1 MAAWRGINT
10 GNVAGACVQKNR
22 RRSVALFPIFF
33 PSLQPTTGTGSH
45 RQPSTDMIR
54 TAQHR
59 LAQRATSINEA
70 VTLAIAAEAKR
81 MQAAGIPVIS
91 LSTGEPDFPT
101 PQIIKEAAFDAINSN
116 FTKYT
121 QAEGIPELRKAVAEK
136 FTAENGIP
144 TEAQQVL
151 ISCGGKHCLFNA
163 LAAIVNQGDEVVI
176 PSPYWTSYPEMV
188 KLVGGT
194 PVLVE
199 AGYESGYRMTPD
211 QLRQAI
217 TPRTRAMIINSPT
230 NPTGVVYSRQ
240 EMEAFAEVIAKA
252 GIYVLSDELYEKI
265 TYDGNQHV
273 SIGSFPQLRN
283 LALTINGVSKAFSMT
298 GWRIGYMCGPS
309 DVIAAAGK
317 IQGQSASNP
326 VSVSQ
331 KAALA
336 ALTIP
341 EVADDVKK
349 MGEAFLRR
357 RDLIVELLQAIPGV
371 RFHIPGGA
379 FYIFLNVAQFYNEQI
394 PDSAAL
400 AGYLLREHLVATV
413 PGSGFGDDHAIRLS
427 YACAEAD
434 IREAVKR
441 IGEGL
446 ASLQR

>member
-1 MAAWRGINT
+1 MT
-10 GNVAGACVQKNR
+10 QTEQR
-22 RRSVALFPIFF
+22 RLS
-33 PSLQPTTGTGSH
+33 
-45 RQPSTDMIR
+45 
-54 TAQHR
+54 
-59 LAQRATSINEA
+59 QRASLINEA

-81 MQAAGIPVIS
+81 MQTAGIPVIS

-101 PQIIKEAAFDAINSN
+101 PQRIKQAAFDAINAN

-136 FTAENGIP
+136 FTAENDIP
-144 TEAQQVL
+144 TEAHQVL

-163 LAAIVNQGDEVVI
+163 LAAIIDDGDEVLI

-188 KLVGGT
+188 KLVGGV

-199 AGYESGYRMTPD
+199 ADYESGYRMTAD
-211 QLRQAI
+211 QLRAAI

-230 NPTGVVYSRQ
+230 NPTGVIYSRQ
-240 EMEAFAEVIAKA
+240 EMEAFAGVIAEA

-273 SIGSFPQLRN
+273 SIGSFPELRQ

-298 GWRIGYMCGPS
+298 GWRIGYMCGPA

-331 KAALA
+331 RAALA

-341 EVADDVKK
+341 EVATDVRQ
-349 MGEAFLRR
+349 MAEAFTRR
-357 RDLIVELLQAIPGV
+357 RNLIVELLREIPGV
-371 RFHIPGGA
+371 DFHVPGGA
-379 FYIFLNVAQFYNEQI
+379 FYIFLNVERFYNDQI
-394 PDSAAL
+394 SNSAML
-400 AGYLLREHLVATV
+400 ANYLLREHLVATV
-413 PGSGFGDDHAIRLS
+413 PGSGFGDDRAIRLS
-427 YACAEAD
+427 YACSETD
-434 IREAVKR
+434 ILEAVKR

-446 ASLQR
+446 GDIAHL

>member
-1 MAAWRGINT
+1 MIQT
-10 GNVAGACVQKNR
+10 EQR
-22 RRSVALFPIFF
+22 RLSK
-33 PSLQPTTGTGSH
+33 
-45 RQPSTDMIR
+45 
-54 TAQHR
+54 
-59 LAQRATSINEA
+59 RATSINEA

-101 PQIIKEAAFDAINSN
+101 PQRIKQAAFDAINQN

-121 QAEGIPELRKAVAEK
+121 QAEGIPELRNVVAEK
-136 FTAENGIP
+136 FTTENGIP
-144 TEAQQVL
+144 TEAHQVL
-151 ISCGGKHCLFNA
+151 VSSGGKHCLFNA
-163 LAAIVNQGDEVVI
+163 LAAIVDDGDEVLI

-188 KLVGGT
+188 TLVGGV

-199 AGYESGYRMTPD
+199 ASYESGYRITPD
-211 QLRQAI
+211 QLRAAI

-240 EMEAFAEVIAKA
+240 ELEAFADVIAEA

-273 SIGSFPQLRN
+273 SIGSFPQLRQ

-298 GWRIGYMCGPS
+298 GWRIGYMCGPA

-331 KAALA
+331 RAALA
-336 ALTIP
+336 ALTTP
-341 EVADDVKK
+341 EVADDVRQ
-349 MGEAFLRR
+349 MAEAFVRR
-357 RDLIVELLQAIPGV
+357 RDLIVELLREIPDV
-371 RFHIPGGA
+371 KFHVPGGA
-379 FYIFLNVAQFYNEQI
+379 FYIFLNVEKFYSSQI
-394 PDSAAL
+394 PNSAAL
-400 AGYLLREHLVATV
+400 ANYLLREHLVATV

-427 YACAEAD
+427 YACSESD

-446 ASLQR
+446 RSLAEQS